1 MTPSHHETHDAAG
14 VWAPCATCWGQ
25 RRLLTP
31 CADGGLVP
39 STCPACLGVGE
50 RLADGDQVPAA
61 AP

>member
-1 MTPSHHETHDAAG
+1 MTPRHHESHDSAG

-25 RRLLTP
+25 RRLLTA

-39 STCPACLGVGE
+39 SACPACLGVGE
-50 RLADGDQVPAA
+50 RLADGDQVVAA